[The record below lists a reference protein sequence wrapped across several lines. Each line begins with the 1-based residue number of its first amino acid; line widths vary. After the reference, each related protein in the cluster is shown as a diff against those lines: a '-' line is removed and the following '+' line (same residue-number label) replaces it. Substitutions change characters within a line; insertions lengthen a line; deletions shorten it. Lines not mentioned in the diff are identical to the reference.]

1 MCSMILHADLDA
13 FYASVEQRD
22 NPRLL
27 GKPVIVG
34 QGVVLAASYEAR
46 AYGVRTAMSGG
57 EARRLCPRAIVVE
70 PRMSA
75 YSKASRLVFAIFNNV
90 SPLVEGISIDEAFI
104 DVGGLWRLVGP
115 APDIARSVRERV
127 RHDVGLPIS
136 IGIASTKFLAKV
148 ASVSAKPDGIWL
160 VDAGAELKF
169 LHPLPVRRLWGVGK
183 VTEDRLA
190 GRGISTVGDI
200 AATSMD
206 QLAAIVGV
214 GSARSLNALSH
225 NRDPRRVVTGRRR
238 CSVGAQRSLGSRRPV
253 GQVEAD
259 KVLLELVDRVTDRLR
274 KARRVG
280 RTVTIR
286 LRFSDFSRATRSR
299 TLAQATGATEPV
311 LSTARELLED
321 AWPEVKARGLT
332 LLGMSIANLDDDDA
346 VQLSLPFEGNARDEL
361 DRAVDLIRERFGRE
375 AISPATLLATRGI
388 EMPMLPD

>member
-1 MCSMILHADLDA
+1 MILHADLDA

-22 NPRLL
+22 DPRLR

-46 AYGVRTAMSGG
+46 AYGVKTAMNGG
-57 EARRLCPRAIVVE
+57 EARRLCPKAIVVS

-75 YSKASRLVFAIFNNV
+75 YSEASKSVFAIFNNV

-104 DVGGLWRLVGP
+104 DVSGLWRLVGS
-115 APDIARSVRERV
+115 ASHIARSLRDTVRAE
-127 RHDVGLPIS
+127 VGLPIS

-160 VDAGAELKF
+160 VEPGAELDF
-169 LHPLPVRRLWGVGK
+169 LHPLPVRRLWGVGR
-183 VTEDRLA
+183 VTEEKLL
-190 GRGISTVGDI
+190 GRGIVTVGDI
-200 AATSMD
+200 ATMGADEIT
-206 QLAAIVGV
+206 AAVGV
-214 GSARSLNALSH
+214 ASARSLHALSN

-238 CSVGAQRSLGSRRPV
+238 RSVGAQRSLGSRRPI

-274 KARRVG
+274 KGRRVG

-286 LRFSDFSRATRSR
+286 LRFADFSRATRSH

-311 LSTARELLED
+311 LTTARELLAEV
-321 AWPEVKARGLT
+321 WPEVKVRGLT

-346 VQLSLPFEGNARDEL
+346 VQLSLPFDGKARDDL
-361 DRAVDLIRERFGRE
+361 DAAVDLIRERFGRQ
-375 AISPATLLATRGI
+375 AISPATLLGNRGI

>member
-22 NPRLL
+22 NPHLR

-46 AYGVRTAMSGG
+46 AYGVRTAMNGG
-57 EARRLCPRAIVVE
+57 EARRLCPKAIVVN

-75 YSKASRLVFAIFNNV
+75 YSEASKAVFAVFNDV

-104 DVGGLWRLVGP
+104 DVSGLWRLVGP

-127 RHDVGLPIS
+127 LADVGLPIS
-136 IGIASTKFLAKV
+136 IGIANTKFLAKV

-160 VDAGAELKF
+160 VEEGAELEF

-183 VTEDRLA
+183 VTEEKLA
-190 GRGISTVGDI
+190 GRGIVTVGEI
-200 AATSMD
+200 AAMDVD
-206 QLAAIVGV
+206 QLITAVGLA
-214 GSARSLNALSH
+214 SARSLNALSH

-238 CSVGAQRSLGSRRPV
+238 RSVGAQRSLGSRRPI

-274 KARRVG
+274 KGRRVG

-299 TLAQATGATEPV
+299 TLPQATGATAPV
-311 LSTARELLED
+311 LMTARELLAEV
-321 AWPEVKARGLT
+321 WPEVRVRGLT

-346 VQLSLPFEGNARDEL
+346 VQLSLPFEAKSRDDL
-361 DRAVDLIRERFGRE
+361 DAAVDLIRERFGRD
-375 AISPATLLATRGI
+375 AISPATLLGSMGI